1 MTLILV
7 VCCNLIFLQNAS
19 FDAGSRHNGIMQ
31 NSFVLIEEYIS
42 DSNYFIK
49 VIHTKLKC
57 VKVKLIMF
65 LNYYNLNLHIQAA
78 NACQFLKLWS

>member
-31 NSFVLIEEYIS
+31 NNNCNIDA
-42 DSNYFIK
+42 DS
-49 VIHTKLKC
+49 L
-57 VKVKLIMF
+57 L
-65 LNYYNLNLHIQAA
+65 A
-78 NACQFLKLWS
+78 